1 MSELYRSHESSDAT
15 ESADSPSY
23 AETPPA
29 AAEDYREIES
39 DQSSLEDDDYAETD
53 EDELTAE
60 EDQLPSREEAW
71 HETWDDDRDPYDEVD
86 SGSEYE
92 GDLGPLVAEEDQ
104 LPSREEARRETWGDQ
119 PEPLDAG
126 DSASGSNED
135 LSPLV
140 AEEDQLPSREE
151 AWRETWGNSGTQ
163 YSAGL
168 EHSGEDKDATSPGQE
183 QLVVHDQEGH
193 DVPITVVHLA
203 PEDRTL
209 GDDAP
214 DGVGSKP
221 TGEQLL
227 QMETDDP
234 KENRADKFFDAVFE
248 RMDDVHD
255 ATSDISHAVQEDL
268 PHGPAQQ
275 PSSGHIGYV
284 VHDQPTPPPDSAGNG
299 DMVANLTV
307 VGVMTAV
314 GIRHMLS
321 AHRKGRHA

>member
-1 MSELYRSHESSDAT
+1 VSELYQSYESSDAG
-15 ESADSPSY
+15 ADSPSY
-23 AETPPA
+23 AETPSTA
-29 AAEDYREIES
+29 ADTYGDIDNE
-39 DQSSLEDDDYAETD
+39 QSELEGDDYAEAD
-53 EDELTAE
+53 EDELTDE

-86 SGSEYE
+86 PGSEYD
-92 GDLGPLVAEEDQ
+92 GDLSPLVAEEDQ
-104 LPSREEARRETWGDQ
+104 LPSREEARRETWGDGA
-119 PEPLDAG
+119 EPAEAG
-126 DSASGSNED
+126 GSESGNDED
-135 LSPLV
+135 LSPMV
-140 AEEDQLPSREE
+140 VEEDQLPSRED
-151 AWRETWGNSGTQ
+151 ARRETWGDPETG
-163 YSAGL
+163 YSSEP
-168 EHSGEDKDATSPGQE
+168 EHSGEAKDATSPNQE
-183 QLVVHDQEGH
+183 QLVVHDQEGR
-193 DVPITVVHLA
+193 DVPITVVHLT

-234 KENRADKFFDAVFE
+234 KENRADRLFDAVFE

-255 ATSDISHAVQEDL
+255 ATSDISHAIQEDL
-268 PHGPAQQ
+268 PRGPGQQ
-275 PSSGHIGYV
+275 PSSGHVGYV

-307 VGVMTAV
+307 VGVMAAV

-321 AHRKGRHA
+321 AHRKGRNA